1 MVSDCL
7 VDEVKDAGG
16 LGFPGLHPG
25 PPLLLGALL
34 VGKAAPPLALSCP
47 TWQVTISQ
55 GLLGGTRPWL
65 PAWIIWGDP
74 IGAGC

>member
-25 PPLLLGALL
+25 PPLLPGVLL
-34 VGKAAPPLALSCP
+34 EGKAAPPLALSCP
-47 TWQVTISQ
+47 TWQVTIS
-55 GLLGGTRPWL
+55 
-65 PAWIIWGDP
+65 
-74 IGAGC
+74 